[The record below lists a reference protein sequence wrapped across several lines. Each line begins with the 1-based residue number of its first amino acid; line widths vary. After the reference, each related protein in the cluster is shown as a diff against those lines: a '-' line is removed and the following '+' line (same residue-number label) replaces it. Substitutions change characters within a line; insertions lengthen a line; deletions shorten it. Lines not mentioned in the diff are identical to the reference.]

1 MAVDN
6 RNAVEKFLGYNPDA
20 GFMESGSGSRIF
32 ANMMYAPLGVLD
44 FAQQVAEP
52 ENRNP
57 YGLVANVMGKQSF
70 GDAMSGIGNKLTN
83 RLTDKY
89 NKLENKLTGFGN
101 KLGNLGFGNP
111 LGINNSDF
119 GSSSPYATNM
129 QGGLGGNDGFFGTGF
144 GVTNPTGMALDEIGS
159 GYGGYDT
166 PSWTG
171 AGLDAWDMANS
182 DYGDYGGDYG
192 GDTGFGGFD
201 YSGGDDGEY
210 D

>member
-6 RNAVEKFLGYNPDA
+6 RNAVEKFLGYNPNA
-20 GFMESGSGSRIF
+20 GFMESGSGSRIL
-32 ANMMYAPLGVLD
+32 ANIAVPALGVLD
-44 FAQQVAEP
+44 VAKQIAEP

-57 YGLVANVMGKQSF
+57 YGLVANVMGQKSF
-70 GDAMSGIGNKLTN
+70 GDAMSGMGNKLTN

-101 KLGNLGFGNP
+101 KLGNLGFGDFSNP
-111 LGINNSDF
+111 LGINNTDF
-119 GSSSPYATNM
+119 GGYASNM
-129 QGGLGGNDGFFGTGF
+129 QGGLGGNTGFFGF
-144 GVTNPTGMALDEIGS
+144 GATDPTAMALTETGS
-159 GYGGYDT
+159 MYGGYDT

-171 AGLDAWDMANS
+171 SQLDSWDEANS
-182 DYGDYGGDYG
+182 DYGSYGGDYG

>member
-6 RNAVEKFLGYNPDA
+6 RNAVEKFLGYNPNA

-44 FAQQVAEP
+44 VAQQVAEP

-70 GDAMSGIGNKLTN
+70 GDAMSGIGDKMTN
-83 RLTDKY
+83 RLTNNY
-89 NKLENKLTGFGN
+89 NKLENKLSGFGN
-101 KLGNLGFGNP
+101 KLGNLGFGDFSNP
-111 LGINNSDF
+111 LGINNNDF
-119 GSSSPYATNM
+119 GGYGSNM
-129 QGGLGGNDGFFGTGF
+129 QGGLGGNTGFFGF
-144 GVTNPTGMALDEIGS
+144 GATDPTSMALDEIDS
-159 GYGGYDT
+159 AYGGYNT

-171 AGLDAWDMANS
+171 SQLDSWDMANS